1 MIKYFFVLPI
11 VILLTGCP
19 GKGREGAETGER
31 QSIYIDNGR
40 VCFTVNKKDILSRY
54 VLSTNGS
61 NYKELLVGDGVRL
74 SYPDSCF
81 SVSLE
86 KGIIYGVSYTL
97 NEKNYYYTFI
107 LDNDG
112 NVLDLKGE

>member
-1 MIKYFFVLPI
+1 MVKYFFVLPI
-11 VILLTGCP
+11 VMLLTGCP

-40 VCFTVNKKDILSRY
+40 VCFTVNPKDILSRY
-54 VLSTNGS
+54 VLSTDGS
-61 NYKELLVGDGVRL
+61 DYKELLVGDGVHL

-81 SVSLE
+81 SVNLD
-86 KGIIYGVSYTL
+86 KGIVYGVSYTL

-107 LDNDG
+107 LDSNG
-112 NVLDLKGE
+112 KALDLRGE